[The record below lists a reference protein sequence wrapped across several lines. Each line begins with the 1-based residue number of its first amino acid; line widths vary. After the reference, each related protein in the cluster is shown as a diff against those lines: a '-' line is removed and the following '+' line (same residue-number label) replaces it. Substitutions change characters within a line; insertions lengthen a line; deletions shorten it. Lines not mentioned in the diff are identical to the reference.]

1 MKHKF
6 LAKEAKLGIFMI
18 SPAMLIIVG
27 LMLYPLIYTLYLT
40 MADYNV
46 LTGVNNGFTGF
57 EKYIRVLTDSDF
69 WNAMSVTI
77 YFVVGSLI
85 LQTILGFIV
94 ALFLNIPF
102 KGQKLLRAVMLAPW
116 AVPTVVNAQLW
127 NWILNASY
135 GALNKLLLQ
144 IGLIREPIVWLGEP
158 KLAMNVIILADT
170 WKMLPLFVIM
180 LLAGMSTIPE
190 SHYEA
195 AKLEGAGF
203 LFSFRKITFPLLKPI
218 LLVVLIMRTAQAMR
232 VFDIVYMLTQ
242 GGPNNSTMTISYYT
256 YYQTFGLFDFGY
268 GSTLAMIV
276 TILTVGIAI
285 AYKRILK
292 SDDIY

>member
-1 MKHKF
+1 M
-6 LAKEAKLGIFMI
+6 
-18 SPAMLIIVG
+18 
-27 LMLYPLIYTLYLT
+27 
-40 MADYNV
+40 
-46 LTGVNNGFTGF
+46 
-57 EKYIRVLTDSDF
+57 
-69 WNAMSVTI
+69 
-77 YFVVGSLI
+77 
-85 LQTILGFIV
+85 
-94 ALFLNIPF
+94 
-102 KGQKLLRAVMLAPW
+102 
-116 AVPTVVNAQLW
+116 
-127 NWILNASY
+127 
-135 GALNKLLLQ
+135 
-144 IGLIREPIVWLGEP
+144 
-158 KLAMNVIILADT
+158 AMNVIILADT

-203 LFSFRKITFPLLKPI
+203 WFSFRKITFPLLKPM

-268 GSTLAMIV
+268 GSALAMIV
-276 TILTVGIAI
+276 TVLTVGIAVI
-285 AYKRILK
+285 YKKVLK